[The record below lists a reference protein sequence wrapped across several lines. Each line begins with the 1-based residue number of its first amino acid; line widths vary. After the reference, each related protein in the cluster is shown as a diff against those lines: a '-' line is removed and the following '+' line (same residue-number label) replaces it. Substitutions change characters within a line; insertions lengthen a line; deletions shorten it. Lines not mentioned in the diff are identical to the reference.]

1 MSRRTVD
8 VLRHEAGHMVVAK
21 VLGFKTDRLVYKN
34 SHAGAKLAIDL
45 TLTDIAAVTAFIR
58 RRVPILYAGVLA
70 ESLNGGKVD
79 NDKALKLIEGPE
91 GADDYSKARELI
103 RVLAG
108 IERGESEHQL
118 VLDKLDN
125 EVWNKATSL
134 VEKYEGKIDML
145 SRVWREKLGGLSEFE
160 LSGDEISSIPCFKE
174 IETGSEC

>member
-1 MSRRTVD
+1 MSRRPVD
-8 VLRHEAGHMVVAK
+8 VLRHEAGHMIVAR
-21 VLGFKTDRLVYKN
+21 VLGFQTDRLVYKN
-34 SHAGAKLAIDL
+34 SHAGAELAIDL
-45 TLTDIAAVTAFIR
+45 TLPDIAAVTEFIR

-79 NDKALKLIEGPE
+79 NDKALRLIRGPE

-103 RVLAG
+103 RVFAG
-108 IERGESEHQL
+108 VERGEREYQP
-118 VLDKLDN
+118 VLDKLDD

-134 VEKYEGKIDML
+134 VETYEEQIDML
-145 SRVWREKLGGLSEFE
+145 SREWREKLGGLSEFE